1 MFLQANKITDQFTIV
16 KDVLTSISQGFAD
29 TIPGIITAFILLLI
43 GWIIAKIV
51 ASVIQKVLD
60 RLNLERIMDKIR
72 EVDIFKGMTFSLG
85 TLVSKLVYYGIF
97 LTFFIAAVEV
107 LGIDSISNGIKE
119 ILGYVPK
126 LISAVLFFVI
136 GSVLANVIKN
146 FITSAMSSMNLKTG
160 KAIGNFVFYFLLV
173 MVGISALN
181 QAGIGT
187 DIIQDNLKIIV
198 GAFVFSIGL
207 GYALAS
213 KGLMSNL
220 LAAYYSKDKVQLGQ
234 HINFQGTSGKV
245 LKVDNTS
252 ITIDSEGKKVII
264 PLSKLLDD
272 KLEVIG

>member
-1 MFLQANKITDQFTIV
+1 MNQLTIV
-16 KDVLTSISQGFAD
+16 KDVLTSMSQSFAD
-29 TIPGIITAFILLLI
+29 TIPGIITALVLLI
-43 GWIIAKIV
+43 IGWLIAKIV
-51 ASVIQKVLD
+51 ASIIQKVLD
-60 RLNLERIMDKIR
+60 KLNLERIMDKVR

-97 LTFFIAAVEV
+97 LTFFIAAIEV
-107 LGIDSISNGIKE
+107 MGIDSISNGIKE
-119 ILGYVPK
+119 ILGYIPK
-126 LISAVLFFVI
+126 IVSAVLFFVI
-136 GSVLANVIKN
+136 GSVFANVIKN
-146 FITSAMSSMNLKTG
+146 FITTAMSSMNLKTG
-160 KAIGNFVFYFLLV
+160 KAIGSFVFYFLIV

-198 GAFVFSIGL
+198 AAFVFSLGL

-234 HINFQGTSGKV
+234 EVTFQGTTGKV
-245 LKVDNTS
+245 IKKDNTS
-252 ITIDSEGKKVII
+252 LTLDSGGKQVII

-272 KLEVIG
+272 KLEVNA

>member
-1 MFLQANKITDQFTIV
+1 MKQLDIV
-16 KDVLTSISQGFAD
+16 KDVLTSMSQGFAE
-29 TIPGIITAFILLLI
+29 TIPGIITAAVLLFI
-43 GWIIAKIV
+43 GWLLAKVISSIIK
-51 ASVIQKVLD
+51 KVLD
-60 RLNLERIMDKIR
+60 KLNLEGIMDKVR

-85 TLVSKLVYYGIF
+85 TLVSKFIYWGIF
-97 LTFFIAAVEV
+97 LTFFIAAIEV

-119 ILGYVPK
+119 ILAYVPK

-146 FITSAMSSMNLKTG
+146 FITTAMSSMNLKTG
-160 KAIGNFVFYFLLV
+160 KAIGNFVFYFLLI
-173 MVGISALN
+173 MVAISALN

-198 GAFVFSIGL
+198 GAFVFSLGL

-220 LAAYYSKDKVQLGQ
+220 LAGYYSKDKVRLGQ
-234 HINFQGTSGKV
+234 KISFQGVTGQV
-245 LKVDNTS
+245 LKKDNTS
-252 ITIDSEGKKVII
+252 VTIDADGKQVII

-272 KLEVIG
+272 KIEVLG

>member
-1 MFLQANKITDQFTIV
+1 
-16 KDVLTSISQGFAD
+16 
-29 TIPGIITAFILLLI
+29 
-43 GWIIAKIV
+43 
-51 ASVIQKVLD
+51 LD
-60 RLNLERIMDKIR
+60 KLNLEKVMDKIR
-72 EVDIFKGMTFSLG
+72 EVDIFKGMTFSVG
-85 TLVSKLVYYGIF
+85 TLVSKLVYWGIF
-97 LTFFIAAVEV
+97 ITFFIAAVEV

-136 GSVLANVIKN
+136 GSVLANIIKN

-160 KAIGNFVFYFLLV
+160 KAIGSFVFYFLLI

-198 GAFVFSIGL
+198 GAFVFSLGL

-220 LAAYYSKDKVQLGQ
+220 LAAYYSKDKVALGKTVS
-234 HINFQGTSGKV
+234 FQGTTGRVSK
-245 LKVDNTS
+245 KDNTS
-252 ITIDSEGKKVII
+252 ITIEADGKETII

-272 KLEVIG
+272 KIEILN

>member
-1 MFLQANKITDQFTIV
+1 MLAQVTDQLTIV
-16 KDVLTSISQGFAD
+16 KDVLTSMSQGFAD
-29 TIPGIITAFILLLI
+29 TIPGIITAVVLLFI
-43 GWIIAKIV
+43 GWLLAKII
-51 ASVIQKVLD
+51 STVIGRVLD
-60 RLNLERIMDKIR
+60 KLNLEMVMDKIR
-72 EVDIFKGMTFSLG
+72 EVDIFKGMTFSMG
-85 TLVSKLVYYGIF
+85 TLIAKFVYWGIF

-136 GSVLANVIKN
+136 GSVLANIIKN
-146 FITSAMSSMNLKTG
+146 FITTAMSSMNLKTG

-173 MVGISALN
+173 MVAISALN

-198 GAFVFSIGL
+198 AAFVFSLGL

-220 LAAYYSKDKVQLGQ
+220 LAAYYSKDKVALGQ
-234 HINFQGTSGKV
+234 TISFQGTTGRVMK
-245 LKVDNTS
+245 KDNTS
-252 ITIDSEGKKVII
+252 VTIESNGKEVII
-264 PLSKLLDD
+264 PLSKFMDD
-272 KLEVIG
+272 KIEIIG